1 MTLPRIQMRIVKVR
15 YARFIAVLAVALL
28 ASGCRSS
35 MAQKTAAKLNREA
48 EASGSPYRFRA
59 HRAGKVSALEKYRAV
74 PPIPRPPPADL
85 ESTSADAE
93 LQRDVLGKIRFIQQG
108 WGRIEPPV
116 LLGVKPVST
125 SEGVIRETWFVKHDD
140 GAARYD
146 VTLSSS
152 EGGGTH
158 YSVTGPVD

>member
-1 MTLPRIQMRIVKVR
+1 MR
-15 YARFIAVLAVALL
+15 YGRFTTVLIFALV

-35 MAQKTAAKLNREA
+35 TAQKTAAKLNREA

-158 YSVTGPVD
+158 FSVTGPVD